1 MTTPSNAAEKTPSPS
16 NDSVRADARKAVRV
30 AMQEYLRRDSVLPV
44 LRLLMDLV
52 FLGACIVGACYFTA
66 WWAKALMVV
75 PASIAIARL
84 FVIGHDACHGSYTK
98 YDWLNKIVGRIAF
111 LPSLTPFSLWDV
123 GHNVAHH
130 GFTNLKGRDQV
141 WVPMSAEE
149 WQAASKFRRGLERI
163 YRSGFGQ
170 GLYYLI
176 EMWWKKLILPTK

>member
-1 MTTPSNAAEKTPSPS
+1 MPDPTATPPESNNPRR
-16 NDSVRADARKAVRV
+16 NDARKTVRIV
-30 AMQEYLRRDSVLPV
+30 MQEFLREGSILPV
-44 LRLLMDLV
+44 LRLLLDLA
-52 FLGACIVGACYFTA
+52 FLGVCIVGACYFSA

-75 PASIAIARL
+75 PASVAIARL
-84 FVIGHDACHGSYTK
+84 FVIGHDACHGSHPR
-98 YDWLNKIVGRIAF
+98 YDWLSKLVGRIAF

-149 WQAASKFRRGLERI
+149 WQNASKFRRVMERI
-163 YRSGFGQ
+163 YRSGFGH

-176 EMWWKKLILPTK
+176 ER